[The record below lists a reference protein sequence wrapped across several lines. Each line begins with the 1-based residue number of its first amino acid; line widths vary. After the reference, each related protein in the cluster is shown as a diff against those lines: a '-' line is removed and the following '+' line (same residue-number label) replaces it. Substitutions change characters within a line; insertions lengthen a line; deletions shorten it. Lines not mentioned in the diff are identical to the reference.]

1 MRPEALFFHQRPRQV
16 NTSSLTPPEHVRYSR
31 HLLLPEIG
39 LAGQER
45 LKAARILVIGA
56 GGLGSPAALYLAA
69 AGVGTIGIVDNDVV
83 ELSNLQRQILHS
95 TGAVGERK
103 ATSASERLQ
112 SLNPHITIETHPLYL
127 NAENAL
133 EIMQSYDVIVDGT
146 DNFAT
151 RYLVNDACGL
161 LGKPLVYGSVFR
173 FSGQASVFD
182 AAKGGCY
189 RCLYPEPP
197 PPHLVPNCAEG
208 GVLGVLPGIIGTIQ
222 ATEALKIVLGI
233 GETLHRRLLLFD
245 ALGMTF
251 TAINIPHNP
260 HCRLCGAHP
269 TVHELQDYEAW
280 CNPHSSTLHGKQ
292 TDLKPEEVASMQG
305 SIVFIDVREEQ
316 ERATRMIEGTRH
328 IPLGEL
334 ERHIEELSDLKAP
347 LVFHCHSGKR
357 SAVAVE
363 ILSKYNIPAQHLAG
377 GIIAWEKVFS
387 LKTAG

>member
-1 MRPEALFFHQRPRQV
+1 M
-16 NTSSLTPPEHVRYSR
+16 NTSSLTPPEHERYSR
-31 HLLLPEIG
+31 HLLLPELG

-95 TGAVGERK
+95 TDAVGERK
-103 ATSASERLQ
+103 VTSASERLQ
-112 SLNPHITIETHPLYL
+112 NLNPHITIETHPLYL

-133 EIMQSYDVIVDGT
+133 KIMKNYDVIVDGT

-161 LGKPLVYGSVFR
+161 HGKPLVYGSVFR

-251 TAINIPHNP
+251 TTMSIPHNP
-260 HCRLCGAHP
+260 HCRLCGTNP
-269 TVHELQDYEAW
+269 TLHELQDYEAW
-280 CNPHSSTLHGKQ
+280 CNPRSERMSAQSGDELTSQDLQ
-292 TDLKPEEVASMQG
+292 TILDAVVL
-305 SIVFIDVREEQ
+305 IDVREAH
-316 ERATRMIEGTRH
+316 ERLISAIDGSVH
-328 IPLGEL
+328 IPLGEISSHL
-334 ERHIEELSDLKAP
+334 AEIRSLPKPIVLY
-347 LVFHCHSGKR
+347 CQSGKR
-357 SAVAVE
+357 SLQALQ
-363 ILSKYNIPAQHLAG
+363 ILKQAGIDAQHLQG
-377 GIIAWEKVFS
+377 GIRDWQKS
-387 LKTAG
+387 DTL